1 MRLHYPFPILKKIK
15 LNNMKIITIR
25 SINPDL
31 DELRGIRKHLRKIK
45 KDANPEH
52 LFLIGFLKERKR
64 ELEKKHPTY

>member
-1 MRLHYPFPILKKIK
+1 
-15 LNNMKIITIR
+15 MKIITIR